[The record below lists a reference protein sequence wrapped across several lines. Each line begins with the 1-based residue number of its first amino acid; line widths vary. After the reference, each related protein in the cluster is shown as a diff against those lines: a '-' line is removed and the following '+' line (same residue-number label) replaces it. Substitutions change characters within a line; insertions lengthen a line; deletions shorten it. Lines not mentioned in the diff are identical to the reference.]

1 MLLSMQSL
9 NVSCYWYDRPLTGR
23 QFLDQV
29 RLFLGDVRDAL
40 PELSTLKVVRDPKES
55 TGLVAQD
62 FSNLDQEIIASLP
75 KDWAY
80 INENPKNREFSD
92 GCRPAISFRT
102 AFVMGVNIDAA
113 DISIQVSVGSNGRNA
128 DSVIIHIAPN
138 FESESVVRKLLD
150 ISVSF
155 WSPHHATVTRSEID
169 NQLGQA
175 IGDVRVGWLTYFSD
189 TKILDY
195 HSAIFSAEKYKSG
208 VLIQAS
214 DGPISAADEGEVE
227 RIRKVIRELEP
238 TGVLRNPK
246 KKAR

>member
-9 NVSCYWYDRPLTGR
+9 SISCYWYDRPLTGR

-29 RLFLGDVRDAL
+29 KLFLKDVRDVL

-55 TGLVAQD
+55 TGVVAQD

-80 INENPKNREFSD
+80 INENPRNREFSD
-92 GCRPAISFRT
+92 SCRPAISFRT
-102 AFVMGVNIDAA
+102 AFVMGVNADAT
-113 DISIQVSVGSNGRNA
+113 DLSIQFNVGSNGRNA
-128 DSVIIHIAPN
+128 DSVIIHIAPK
-138 FESESVVRKLLD
+138 FESEGVVRALLD

-155 WSPHHATVTRSEID
+155 WSPHHATVTRSEVD

-195 HSAIFSAEKYKSG
+195 RSAIYRAEKYKSG
-208 VLIQAS
+208 ALIQAN
-214 DGPISAADEGEVE
+214 DGPISAADEGGVE
-227 RIRKVIRELEP
+227 RIRRVIRELEP
-238 TGVLRNPK
+238 TGLLRNPK